1 MLDNERSRSIAAR
14 FVEPIA
20 RGLLSLGLS
29 PDAITILGSIGVSAV
44 AVVFVA
50 TGDWV
55 PAAIALPLLL
65 ATDLLDGTMARVSG
79 RQGPWGSFLDS
90 TTDRITDGALFAALA
105 YWAAK
110 SGDSLLTVAAAVA
123 LIAGFVTSY
132 IRAKAESVGVDC
144 KVGIA
149 ERAERVGG
157 VWLGIAAMAVGLHLL
172 PAVVYLLAVLSTITV
187 AQRIVHVRK
196 ALLRP

>member
-1 MLDNERSRSIAAR
+1 MLDNDRSRSIAAR
-14 FVEPIA
+14 FVEPVA
-20 RGLLSLGLS
+20 RGLLSLRLS
-29 PDAITILGSIGVSAV
+29 PDSITILGSIGVSAV
-44 AVVFVA
+44 AIAFVA

-105 YWAAK
+105 YWAAN

-157 VWLGIAAMAVGLHLL
+157 VWLGIAAMALGLNLL
-172 PAVVYLLAVLSTITV
+172 PAIVYLLAVLSTITV
-187 AQRIVHVRK
+187 AQRIVHVRR